1 MANTDR
7 IIDEIIKKAM
17 AAGEFDNLP
26 GAGKPIE
33 WKDNPYTPVEW
44 RMVEDLLRN
53 NNLSYPWMD
62 LRKEIENLVLD
73 LTKQVKLLLPL
84 RKAVEDEISNQ
95 ILQINKKIF
104 DYNLSVP
111 ASRLQRRMI
120 NIEEILFNIK
130 QEKEKK

>member
-1 MANTDR
+1 MAIADR

-17 AAGEFDNLP
+17 AEGEFDHLP

-33 WKDNPYTPVEW
+33 WKDNPYTPYEW
-44 RMVEDLLRN
+44 RMVEDLLKKN
-53 NNLSYPWMD
+53 DLVYPWMEK
-62 LRKEIENLVLD
+62 RKEVEKLIHD
-73 LTKQVKLLLPL
+73 LKHKITQMVPL
-84 RKAVEDEISNQ
+84 STTEEDEISNQ
-95 ILQINKKIF
+95 ILKINKKIF

-130 QEKEKK
+130 QEKE

>member
-1 MANTDR
+1 MATTDR

-17 AAGEFDNLP
+17 EAGEFDNLP

-44 RMVEDLLRN
+44 RMVEDLLRK

-73 LTKQVKLLLPL
+73 LTNQVKLLLPL